1 MVGISCTGAH
11 GSGIKLPPL
20 ADMIRGVTLVSAKFG
35 SNGLPIVYR
44 IEPTNGITDPS
55 KHVSNVTLVKDDAT
69 FNAMIVGL
77 GAFGVVYSV
86 TIETVPFYWIK
97 ETREIINW
105 SAVKKRLQQGPDGD
119 ILKYHTNEI
128 LMNAYTSRALVTK
141 RELVTERPSEVSN
154 PHTNPFVTLIQ
165 AIPAFEKIWNLISK
179 PDGLLDDIHRG
190 LGNVLAVLLKSLPLL
205 VPTVRLNRS

>member
-11 GSGIKLPPL
+11 GSGITIPPL
-20 ADMIRGVTLVSAKFG
+20 ADMIRGVTLVSANFG

-44 IEPTNGITDPS
+44 IEPTNGMTDPQ
-55 KHVSNVTLVKDDAT
+55 KHIPDVTLVQDDAT
-69 FNAMIVGL
+69 FNAIIVGL
-77 GAFGVVYSV
+77 GAFGVVYSA

-97 ETREIINW
+97 ETREIIDW
-105 SAVKKRLQQGPDGD
+105 SAVKKRLGPDGD

-141 RELVTERPSEVSN
+141 RELVTERPPDAAN
-154 PHTNPFVTLIQ
+154 PPTNPFVTLVH
-165 AIPAFEKIWNLISK
+165 ALPALQKIWQLISK
-179 PDGLLDDIHRG
+179 PGSLLDDLYRE

-205 VPTVRLNRS
+205 VPTVRLSLFV